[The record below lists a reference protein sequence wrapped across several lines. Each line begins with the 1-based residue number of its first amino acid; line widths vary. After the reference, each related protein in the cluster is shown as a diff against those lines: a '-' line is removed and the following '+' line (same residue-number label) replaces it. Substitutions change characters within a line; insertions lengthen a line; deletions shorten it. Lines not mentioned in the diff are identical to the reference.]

1 MDQITKLY
9 KNKFLILQER
19 YSALQEEYDILVEN
33 EKVNGWVKIT
43 VPGPNGK
50 PISAWHNTDTG
61 EYKFDDADVEPITP
75 PSETLM
81 GKIEGIPVAGP
92 LLGAAIK
99 TAKEQPVL
107 AGTVTLGAGI
117 GGVVLANNRLKKLE
131 DQRAAAIEL
140 GKKIASEKST
150 DVPGIRDS
158 VHSEFKTVKGEKPI
172 STARSVFGVAPE
184 RDVRPS
190 SRVYR
195 EFNPTLSPTVIST
208 PGVMR
213 GPTQTTIPNYS
224 SPDLPGET
232 FKLDKR
238 TGEMVPN
245 QTWTSGRQNAP
256 RFKALETLGKVVGV
270 PTLALGAYGAAEDIA
285 AGEVPSV
292 GDVAQLGAGT
302 AMVAPKTTGKAIES
316 ALTKIAPGVATK
328 IGLKKI
334 PLGIGALVGLG
345 LAAERASAGDWI
357 GAAGEAA
364 SGIAGTVPGLGTAVS
379 AGIDAALLA
388 RDLSDTTEDEEKKKQ
403 EILKLQM
410 GNATKPSEVKVVGPK
425 M

>member
-1 MDQITKLY
+1 MDPITKLY
-9 KNKFLILQER
+9 KNKFLMLQEKHAMLQDE
-19 YSALQEEYDILVEN
+19 YNVLLEQEESDWVDIEPFEDEN
-33 EKVNGWVKIT
+33 GNMVT
-43 VPGPNGK
+43 GK
-50 PISAWHNTDTG
+50 YNPKTG
-61 EYKFDDADVEPITP
+61 EYKFDNVKPLTL
-75 PSETLM
+75 PSETLL
-81 GKIEGIPVAGP
+81 GKIEEIPLVGP
-92 LLGAAIK
+92 
-99 TAKEQPVL
+99 
-107 AGTVTLGAGI
+107 TVTSVKNFATKQPITALLSGAG
-117 GGVVLANNRLKKLE
+117 LATVGAIATNKQLKNLE
-131 DQRAAAIEL
+131 KQRADAIAA
-140 GKKIASEKST
+140 GKEIASGKLT
-150 DVPGIRDS
+150 DVPGIS
-158 VHSEFKTVKGEKPI
+158 NPVSSEFKTVKGEKPI

-195 EFNPTLSPTVIST
+195 EFNPTLTPTVIST
-208 PGVMR
+208 PGIMR

-232 FKLDKR
+232 FKLDAR

-245 QTWTSGRQNAP
+245 KTWTSGRQNAP
-256 RFKALETLGKVVGV
+256 RFKALETLGKVAGAPILVK
-270 PTLALGAYGAAEDIA
+270 GAYDTYKD
-285 AGEVPSV
+285 PSV
-292 GDVAQLGAGT
+292 GSVAELGAGT
-302 AMVAPKTTGKAIES
+302 AMVAPKTTGKAITS
-316 ALTKIAPGVATK
+316 VLTKIAPA

-334 PLGIGALVGLG
+334 PLFGAAVGLG
-345 LAAERASAGDWI
+345 LAADRASAGDWW

-379 AGIDAALLA
+379 VGIDAALLA